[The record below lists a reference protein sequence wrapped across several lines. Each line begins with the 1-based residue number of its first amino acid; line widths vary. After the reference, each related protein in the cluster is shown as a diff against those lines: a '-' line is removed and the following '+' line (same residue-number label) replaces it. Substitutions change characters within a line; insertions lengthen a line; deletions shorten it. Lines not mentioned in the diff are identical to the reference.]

1 MARRPESVADPA
13 AIRDREELGDRF
25 NRYASKLTD
34 SLGSFTALGASVLLV
49 VVWALTGP
57 IFNFSDTWQ
66 LFINTSTTVITFW
79 MVFVIQNS
87 ANRDAK
93 AIHLKLD
100 EIIRATKGA
109 RNELI
114 TLEQAPE
121 AVVART
127 AEELAEVAEKQKGPG
142 VATVRVTETVN
153 GQTET
158 ATAVAE
164 PGSRPIGGP
173 RTKPQPRGSKQP

>member
-1 MARRPESVADPA
+1 
-13 AIRDREELGDRF
+13 
-25 NRYASKLTD
+25 
-34 SLGSFTALGASVLLV
+34 
-49 VVWALTGP
+49 
-57 IFNFSDTWQ
+57 
-66 LFINTSTTVITFW
+66 
-79 MVFVIQNS
+79 VIQNS

-114 TLEQAPE
+114 TLERAPE
-121 AVVART
+121 AVVAKT

-164 PGSRPIGGP
+164 PSRPIAGP
-173 RTKPQPRGSKQP
+173 RTKPQPRGSKQS